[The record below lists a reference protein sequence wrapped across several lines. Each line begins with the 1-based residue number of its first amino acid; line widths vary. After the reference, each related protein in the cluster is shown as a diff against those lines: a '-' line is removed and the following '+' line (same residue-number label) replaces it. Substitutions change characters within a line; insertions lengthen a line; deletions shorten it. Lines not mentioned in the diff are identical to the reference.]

1 MDTKQIRAW
10 AALAIARDETER
22 NPMWREIQRT
32 YHLEYNRPAGTKD
45 IAGYHAVVKPGP
57 YKDILVTKNTF
68 MQASPKVKIQPWG
81 EEFKGKEVANQRE
94 QALKWWLQ
102 KADRRQGNSVQADI
116 LESAALYQTV
126 TAHVR
131 HVEYSQRAQ
140 ADKTG
145 KTRAAFRRQHG
156 PFGVKVYNPMDVHWQ
171 TSDDGLERVVSVS
184 VRPVHE
190 VLDSW
195 GDAAK
200 KLETKL
206 NTAKKGQDYKF
217 KYCTE
222 FYYCDLERTYVWV
235 VPCLTTTPALADS
248 ADAVDIMDDENT
260 LGFIP
265 WVCESGESSLETS
278 GKYKTKP
285 LLWYVV
291 QSGSWETDCTL
302 ASLQMTKGIQNAG
315 KPDWVHNGPTN
326 DIDMDPDYTSI
337 VGGVL
342 HELPGHAFRETKPA
356 QFDSNLQVLQ
366 NNLGQYQSE
375 TGVSQALGGATSAE
389 TFAGQNQQIVQG
401 KASVSGVKAVAEA
414 ALTEIC
420 YQFLQWLK
428 VAREPVRA
436 RGVDKDRETEEYVIK
451 PGDIDIE
458 HTYITVELSTEN
470 EGTRIQQANVG
481 AIGKQV
487 GLSDETALEWMGIA
501 DPLKE
506 MSKRAQEEMSAT
518 MWRIKMSEMEAMSQ
532 MQIQQMQMQM
542 QMQMQQAA
550 QQPPPQ
556 PEPPMGGNAAYF
568 SETPL
573 EPPTQPIGPQI
584 KGQGYN
590 SYAGGTH
597 PAIVNPDATRETQ
610 TGFDG
615 RGVPLQ

>member
-1 MDTKQIRAW
+1 MDTKQIRQW
-10 AALAIARDETER
+10 AALAIAKDEAER

-32 YHLEYNRPAGTKD
+32 YHLEYNRPPGTKD

-81 EEFKGKEVANQRE
+81 EEFKGKEIANQRE
-94 QALKWWLQ
+94 QSLKWWLQ
-102 KADRRQGNSVQADI
+102 KTDRRKGNSVQADI
-116 LESAALYQTV
+116 LESAALYGTV
-126 TAHVR
+126 CAHVR
-131 HVEYSQRAQ
+131 HVDYANRAQ

-145 KTRAAFRRQHG
+145 KARQNFRRQHG
-156 PFGVKVYNPMDVHWQ
+156 PFAIRVYNPMDVHWQ
-171 TSDDGLERVVSVS
+171 TSDDGLERVVSAS

-195 GDAAK
+195 GSAAK

-206 NTAKKGQDYKF
+206 NASKKGQDYKF
-217 KYCTE
+217 KYATE
-222 FYYCDLERTYVWV
+222 FYYCDLSRTYIWV
-235 VPCLTTTPALADS
+235 VPCMTTTPALADS
-248 ADAVDIMDDENT
+248 ADAIDIMDDRES

-265 WVCESGESSLETS
+265 WVCEDSKSGLETH
-278 GKYKTKP
+278 GKFQTKP

-315 KPDWVHNGPTN
+315 KPDWIHSGPSG
-326 DIDMDPDYTSI
+326 DVDLQPEYDQI
-337 VGGVL
+337 VGGVV
-342 HELPGHAFRETKPA
+342 HELPGHTLRETRPA
-356 QFDSNLQVLQ
+356 QFDQNLQVLQ
-366 NNLGQYQSE
+366 NNLSQYQSE
-375 TGVSQALGGATSAE
+375 TGVSNALAGATSAE

-420 YQFLQWLK
+420 YQFLMWLK
-428 VAREPVRA
+428 VVNEPMRA
-436 RGVDKDRETEEYVIK
+436 RGADREFETEEYTIN
-451 PGDIDIE
+451 PQEIDIE
-458 HTYITVELSTEN
+458 TTYITVELSTEN

-481 AIGKQV
+481 AIAKQL
-487 GLSDETALEWMGIA
+487 GLSDETALEWTGIA
-501 DPLKE
+501 DPQKE
-506 MSKRAQEEMSAT
+506 MTKRAMEEMSQT
-518 MWRIKMSEMEAMSQ
+518 LWRIRMSELEAESQ
-532 MQIQQMQMQM
+532 MKIQMAQMQM

-550 QQPPPQ
+550 QQPPP
-556 PEPPMGGNAAYF
+556 PPDNFGGEASYF

-573 EPPTQPIGPQI
+573 TPPMPPIGPQI
-584 KGQGYN
+584 EGQGYN
-590 SYAGGTH
+590 SAAGGM
-597 PAIVNPDATRETQ
+597 PPSLVYPEATRETQ